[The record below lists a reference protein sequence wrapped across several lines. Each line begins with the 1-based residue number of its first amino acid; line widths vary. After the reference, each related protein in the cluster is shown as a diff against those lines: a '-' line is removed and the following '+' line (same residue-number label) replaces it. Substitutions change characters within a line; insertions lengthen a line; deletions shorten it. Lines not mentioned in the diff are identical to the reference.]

1 MGAEAAFLAVASR
14 AAAALVAFPV
24 VVTFRVVDFAQLQM
38 RSGARLLLAE
48 ASVDW
53 VAHRKS
59 NTEAVECLPSDNTGS
74 LRPPADRR
82 LRMRSGDQ
90 Q

>member
-1 MGAEAAFLAVASR
+1 MGAEAASR

-24 VVTFRVVDFAQLQM
+24 VVTFRVVDFAQPQM

-48 ASVDW
+48 APVDW

-82 LRMRSGDQ
+82 LRMQSGDQ